1 MDAAC
6 VLASSGPVGISRWDQ
21 ELGESLAGW
30 GGEGGKK
37 AFGLES

>member
-6 VLASSGPVGISRWDQ
+6 VLASSDPVISRWDR
-21 ELGESLAGW
+21 ELGQSLAGW
-30 GGEGGKK
+30 GGEAGKK